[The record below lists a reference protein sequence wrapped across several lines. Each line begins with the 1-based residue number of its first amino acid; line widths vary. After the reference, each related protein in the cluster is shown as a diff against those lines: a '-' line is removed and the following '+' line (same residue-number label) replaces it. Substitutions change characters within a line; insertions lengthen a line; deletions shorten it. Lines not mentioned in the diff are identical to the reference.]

1 MAIEINNNTII
12 RLIVRRGTEVDRSL
26 ATLQTGELAYT
37 IDSQRLYVGVDGQV
51 GTGVVAGNKFLG
63 ITSNRLLLTDIAQPG
78 DTLFDTN
85 ANCMFALTASQQWA
99 NISPLLYNLEYTT
112 LGTRVNASI
121 AGTGFNLAYP
131 DQTPSNIYSDN
142 NGHIQLDSVYWSIDS
157 ANNNR
162 LYLGNVNNNTRASFP
177 DGRLIVDGSVYVDG
191 TNNGSGQILLSAG
204 TVGTSINFINSA
216 GSTAAAFGKTYFNV
230 ASTVDFNANA
240 PISLALQTVSAYPGF
255 KFAGGC
261 GIFKNGLVVQGG
273 ALIDSLSTVQSTVI
287 NLSSLHIDNTL
298 SSGMTAL
305 LVTNNG
311 ANYNSNFVNFN
322 SNGHDSIFVST
333 HPFVGIHT
341 KATGY
346 FPTYNTVISGT
357 TLHSGN
363 FSVSGNTT
371 VYGDISATGD
381 IIGFFSSDVAL
392 KQNINPITN
401 ALDKLLSLKGV
412 EFDWNDK
419 SIYHGHDVGVLAQD
433 VENVLPS
440 AVGTRHDG
448 YKGVQYDKIIPLLIE
463 AIRELKHSK

>member
-26 ATLQTGELAYT
+26 ATLQIGELAYT

-63 ITSNRLLLTDIAQPG
+63 ITNNRLLLTDVAQPG

-85 ANCMFALTASQQWA
+85 ANCMFALTAADGWA
-99 NISPLLYNLEYTT
+99 NISPFLYNLEYTT
-112 LGTRVNASI
+112 LGTRVNATI

-131 DQTPSNIYSDN
+131 DQTASNIYNDN
-142 NGHIQLDSVYWSIDS
+142 NGHLQLDSTYWSIDS
-157 ANNNR
+157 TNNNR
-162 LYLGNVNNNTRASFP
+162 LYIGNINNSSRTSFP
-177 DGRLIVDGSVYVDG
+177 DGRLIVDGSVYVDA
-191 TNNGSGQILLSAG
+191 TNNGTGQILLSAG
-204 TVGTSINFINSA
+204 AIGTSINFLNSA
-216 GSTAAAFGKTYFNV
+216 GSYGKTYFNV
-230 ASTVDFNANA
+230 ASAVEFNANS
-240 PISLALQTVSAYPGF
+240 PISLGLQAISAYPGF
-255 KFAGGC
+255 KFSGGC
-261 GIFKNGLVVQGG
+261 GIFKNGLIVQGG
-273 ALIDSLSTVQSTVI
+273 AVIDSLSTVQSTVI

-298 SSGMTAL
+298 SPGLTAL

-311 ANYNSNFVNFN
+311 ANYNANFVNFN
-322 SNGHDSIFVST
+322 SNGHDSVFVST
-333 HPFVGIHT
+333 HPFVGIHN
-341 KATGY
+341 KATSY
-346 FPTYNTVISGT
+346 FPTYNTVISGS
-357 TLHSGN
+357 TLNSGS

-381 IIGFFSSDVAL
+381 VIGFFSSDIAL

-433 VENVLPS
+433 VESVLPS